1 MPDFQN
7 NEEHRIT
14 FSQFVLQEQHIY
26 IYIYKKMCDQ
36 LYIYQFIHI

>member
-26 IYIYKKMCDQ
+26 IYIYKDV
-36 LYIYQFIHI
+36 